1 MGWEWDN
8 IMNQTT
14 LSALAEPNRFQMV
27 EILKKGPLTVGELA
41 ERMQIRQPQASKHL
55 RILSEAGIVSVEV
68 DANRRIYRLKPEP
81 FMQLEGWLSSYIEL
95 WEDRFNQLDGLLFE
109 LQRNKEK
116 S

>member
-1 MGWEWDN
+1 
-8 IMNQTT
+8 MNQTT

-95 WEDRFNQLDGLLFE
+95 WEDRFNQLDGLLSE
-109 LQRNKEK
+109 LQRDNGK